1 MNSDAIRCLIVDKV
15 HAANSD
21 AKATMN
27 VLSISQDQLGSGT
40 VEIDVQWSSLN
51 FKDALAATGHP
62 GVVKHFPHVPGI
74 DAAGQVVSCSDGSFA
89 TGDAVLVTG
98 YDLGQGH
105 WGGWAERIRVPA
117 EWVVRLPSG
126 LTVRDAMI
134 YGTAGFTAAQCVLAL
149 QRNEVQPD
157 SGEVVV
163 SGATGGVGSIAV
175 RLLAHLG
182 YRVVAVTG
190 KSKLAQQLLDFGA
203 TRVISREELRDET
216 SRPLLNARWAGGV
229 DTVGGNILTSL
240 LRATQYGG
248 CVAACGLVAGA
259 DLQMSL
265 YPFLLR
271 GVTLSGIGSADCP
284 RAKRLAIWD
293 LLANQWRLKDLNQL
307 VTEVTLEQLAEEVPR
322 ILAGQLAGRVIV
334 DPHRV

>member
-105 WGGWAERIRVPA
+105 WGGWAERIRVPS

-126 LTVRDAMI
+126 LTARDAMI

-157 SGEVVV
+157 LGEVVV

-182 YRVVAVTG
+182 YRVVRRYREIEARAATARFRSDACDQSRRTARRNVSTATECSLGRRGRYCWWKHLDQPSARDPIRRLCRRLRTRCGRGSANEPLSVSAARRDAQRHRLSRLSTSETFGDLGSIGQSVAIERSKSTG
-190 KSKLAQQLLDFGA
+190 YRSHA
-203 TRVISREELRDET
+203 
-216 SRPLLNARWAGGV
+216 
-229 DTVGGNILTSL
+229 
-240 LRATQYGG
+240 RAT
-248 CVAACGLVAGA
+248 C
-259 DLQMSL
+259 
-265 YPFLLR
+265 
-271 GVTLSGIGSADCP
+271 
-284 RAKRLAIWD
+284 
-293 LLANQWRLKDLNQL
+293 
-307 VTEVTLEQLAEEVPR
+307 
-322 ILAGQLAGRVIV
+322 
-334 DPHRV
+334 